1 MTEASQQDTQRNIN
15 VVILY
20 DSDISLLHVSLPQY
34 AHIVF
39 IQTVLVILIVDTITL
54 FLACCLWCEGPLT
67 PHMVE
72 QKQPNQTG
80 KRACNIDTWILQYF
94 VFLMAYMTNFT
105 QTPLTNL

>member
-20 DSDISLLHVSLPQY
+20 DSGISLLRVSLPQY

-54 FLACCLWCEGPLT
+54 FLACCL
-67 PHMVE
+67 
-72 QKQPNQTG
+72 
-80 KRACNIDTWILQYF
+80 
-94 VFLMAYMTNFT
+94 
-105 QTPLTNL
+105 